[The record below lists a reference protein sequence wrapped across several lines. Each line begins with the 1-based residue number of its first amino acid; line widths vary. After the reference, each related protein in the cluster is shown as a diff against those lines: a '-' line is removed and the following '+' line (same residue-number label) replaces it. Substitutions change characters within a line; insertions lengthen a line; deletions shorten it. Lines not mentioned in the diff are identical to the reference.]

1 MRFIGSY
8 DGLNRFDGRNL
19 INFYSKELD
28 TLIKDNL
35 RLEGKLLKAINENK
49 LEIPL
54 YIHIH
59 IFATP

>member
-1 MRFIGSY
+1 MRFIGTY